1 MENKYISIH
10 VSPALNVV
18 HHSFLLKNITNPSI
32 FLKSKK
38 DIPKV
43 WHRVKISTRKYK
55 QGLKK
60 VEEKSLFYGLR
71 FPISSINNIC
81 IYSVFFQI
89 MEKSVST

>member
-43 WHRVKISTRKYK
+43 WHRVKFLEIIQAGLEEGGRKIPFLWFKISYI
-55 QGLKK
+55 
-60 VEEKSLFYGLR
+60 V
-71 FPISSINNIC
+71 N
-81 IYSVFFQI
+81 
-89 MEKSVST
+89 